1 MLDLEG
7 IGGAIDSPELE
18 DNNYVPGHLGAVT
31 VSSKNWPLSVPGGYL
46 TRKNLV
52 NC

>member
-18 DNNYVPGHLGAVT
+18 DNTYVPGHLGAVT
-31 VSSKNWPLSVPGGYL
+31 VSSKNWPLSVPGGYSYEL
-46 TRKNLV
+46 TS
-52 NC
+52 